1 MRPNICFKHRKIMP
15 TICVDIQDMLSQAT
29 GPDAGHWCGM
39 LVQHTGAGCC
49 REIVP
54 QSENELSA
62 AKRPDRYYNEIH
74 YPYELMATS
83 ATTTYRVLLKKNPR
97 TTGPYRPVILS
108 HPSSFAS
115 RQVQQ
120 GQRNSRTQTAL
131 AQ

>member
-1 MRPNICFKHRKIMP
+1 MP

-29 GPDAGHWCGM
+29 GPDAAHWHGIP
-39 LVQHTGAGCC
+39 VRHTGAGCC

-83 ATTTYRVLLKKNPR
+83 TTTTYRVLLKKTPR
-97 TTGPYRPVILS
+97 TTAPKCPVILS
-108 HPSSFAS
+108 TPPPIAS
-115 RQVQQ
+115 RQIMQ
-120 GQRNSRTQTAL
+120 G
-131 AQ
+131 

>member
-1 MRPNICFKHRKIMP
+1 MP

-29 GPDAGHWCGM
+29 GPDAAHWCRM
-39 LVQHTGAGCC
+39 MVRHTGAGCC

-83 ATTTYRVLLKKNPR
+83 TTTTYRVLLKK
-97 TTGPYRPVILS
+97 L
-108 HPSSFAS
+108 
-115 RQVQQ
+115 Q
-120 GQRNSRTQTAL
+120 GQRPQNAPLSSAPLLPLLPDRLCKDNEINFLQII
-131 AQ
+131 